1 MLSVMDGNTWIGLMQ
16 PSLLDESLPTPLY
29 HQIYLILRDRIKRGE
44 IAAHSMLPGEQELS
58 RLFGVSRI
66 TVKRALKELGVDG
79 LVTRHRGRGTI
90 VAGGVA
96 LPVVNASFDNLI
108 ESLYVMG
115 LETDL
120 ELLEV
125 TTVRAPAEV
134 VHALD
139 LEPGAEVQRVTRRR
153 RLAGTPFSYLRTF
166 VPLDIASLYS
176 ESDLATTPMMKL
188 LEQIGCRVHDV
199 EQWIS
204 ATAAEPVEAAAL
216 ETDVGAPLLAIERI
230 IRGAD
235 GRPLQMLFAHYHPDR
250 YRYHIRTR
258 QRKTAA
264 SKTKPALEFA

>member
-1 MLSVMDGNTWIGLMQ
+1 MQ

-66 TVKRALKELGVDG
+66 TVKRALKELGADG

-115 LETDL
+115 LETDV

-125 TTVRAPAEV
+125 ATVRAPAEV
-134 VHALD
+134 AQALD
-139 LEPGAEVQRVTRRR
+139 LPAGCDVQRIVRRR
-153 RLAGTPFSYLRTF
+153 RLSATPFSYLQTY
-166 VPLDIASLYS
+166 VPLHIAKLYS
-176 ESDLATTPMMKL
+176 ETELATTPMMTL
-188 LEQIGCRVHDV
+188 LEKIGYRVHDV

-204 ATAAEPVEAAAL
+204 ATAAEPIVAAAL
-216 ETDVGAPLLAIERI
+216 ETDVGAPLLSIERI
-230 IRGAD
+230 VRGAG
-235 GRPLQMLFAHYHPDR
+235 GRPLQILFAHYHPDR
-250 YRYHIRTR
+250 FRYHIRTR
-258 QRKTAA
+258 QRKTAN
-264 SKTKPALEFA
+264 SKSKPVMEFA